1 MMAIYITAF
10 VLWHSECTHTIQ
22 RRQPKPQDTYRS
34 SSMDRFFKYSLTILI
49 STVALMEFVQVV
61 MRYIF
66 EIPIMGLEE
75 VLVYPTLWLYFLGS
89 VNASREDT
97 QIKANVLDVFLKTA
111 RSKLIV
117 RVIADTLSLVTC
129 SWLTWWAWEYFRYAL
144 KVWKESPTLYIPT
157 FYAECAMFIGMS
169 FMTFYVVFYLLRNFR
184 RLMAVMSELKASETL
199 AANTNGEGV

>member
-1 MMAIYITAF
+1 
-10 VLWHSECTHTIQ
+10 
-22 RRQPKPQDTYRS
+22 
-34 SSMDRFFKYSLTILI
+34 MDRFFKYSLTILI

-97 QIKANVLDVFLKTA
+97 QIKANVLDVFLKTD
-111 RSKLIV
+111 RSKLTI
-117 RVIADTLSLVTC
+117 RVIADALSLVTC

-144 KVWKESPTLYIPT
+144 RVWKESPTLYIPT
-157 FYAECAMFIGMS
+157 FYAECAMFIGMV
-169 FMTFYVVFYLLRNFR
+169 FMTFYVVFYLFKNFK
-184 RLMAVMSELKASETL
+184 RLLLMINEIKATSTL
-199 AANTNGEGV
+199 IVTTNDEGA

>member
-1 MMAIYITAF
+1 
-10 VLWHSECTHTIQ
+10 
-22 RRQPKPQDTYRS
+22 
-34 SSMDRFFKYSLTILI
+34 MDRFFKYSLTILI

>member
-1 MMAIYITAF
+1 
-10 VLWHSECTHTIQ
+10 
-22 RRQPKPQDTYRS
+22 
-34 SSMDRFFKYSLTILI
+34 MDRFFKYALTILI

-89 VNASREDT
+89 INASREDT
-97 QIKANVLDVFLKTA
+97 QIKANVLDVFLKTD
-111 RSKLIV
+111 RSKLTV
-117 RVIADTLSLVTC
+117 RVIADALSLVTC

-144 KVWKESPTLYIPT
+144 RVWKESPTLYIPT

-169 FMTFYVVFYLLRNFR
+169 FMTFYVVYYLFKNFK
-184 RLMAVMSELKASETL
+184 RLLLLISEIKASSAL
-199 AANTNGEGV
+199 IINTNDEGA

>member
-1 MMAIYITAF
+1 
-10 VLWHSECTHTIQ
+10 
-22 RRQPKPQDTYRS
+22 
-34 SSMDRFFKYSLTILI
+34 MDRFFKYALTILI

-97 QIKANVLDVFLKTA
+97 QIKANVLDVFLKTD
-111 RSKLIV
+111 RSKLTV
-117 RVIADTLSLVTC
+117 RVIADALSLVTC

-144 KVWKESPTLYIPT
+144 RVWKESPTLYIPT

-169 FMTFYVVFYLLRNFR
+169 FMTFYVVYYLFKNFK
-184 RLMAVMSELKASETL
+184 RLLLLISEIKASSTL
-199 AANTNGEGV
+199 IVNTNDEGA